1 MKKGWI
7 GVIAAVLVLVLSFGA
22 FADAG
27 IEIVRQPTDITASI
41 GETGTAT
48 VEATS
53 EGDIQYQWYYRTVNS
68 SVWEASGMTGA
79 DTDTIRVEV
88 LQRRLGQEY
97 KCVLTDEAG
106 ESVETEIV
114 RVVNADRSEIV
125 IVTPPEDIR
134 AKLGENGAATVAAES
149 EAELSYQWYFKTV
162 GTDEWKPSGFEGCKT
177 ATITVPVT
185 KARIGQQYKCVI
197 TTEDGGRVETEPVSV
212 LGPEPSKIVIVT
224 PPEDVRAKIGET
236 GAATVAAESEAE
248 LSYQWYFKTVGTD
261 EWKPSGFEGCKT
273 ATITV
278 PVTKARIGQQYKC
291 VITTEDGGR
300 VETEPVSVLEPEP
313 SRIVIVTPPE
323 DIRAKI
329 GETGA
334 ATVEAESEAALSYEW
349 YFKTVGTDVWRPSGF
364 EGCKT
369 NTVTVPVTAARIGQ
383 QYKCVITTADGGRME
398 TEPVSVLEPPK
409 TVITIVKQPEDV
421 RANVG
426 SSGTATVQAESDA
439 LLSYQWYF
447 KSVGSDMWQASGFEG
462 CKTDTITVPVLAY
475 RIGQQYKCVIT
486 APDGTKVETKVI
498 TVREAPTLELSVTRN
513 PDSYIVLKGQPIQLD
528 VSAKAEALDGG
539 SGEYDLE
546 YQWYRDGEP
555 VEGANESELVILS
568 VKSEDAGSYYCL
580 VTADGETAS
589 SRIGTVEVIT
599 LETPDEADDSAEL
612 MELNEAED
620 SAVLAGGEIAE

>member
-1 MKKGWI
+1 M
-7 GVIAAVLVLVLSFGA
+7 
-22 FADAG
+22 
-27 IEIVRQPTDITASI
+27 
-41 GETGTAT
+41 
-48 VEATS
+48 
-53 EGDIQYQWYYRTVNS
+53 
-68 SVWEASGMTGA
+68 
-79 DTDTIRVEV
+79 
-88 LQRRLGQEY
+88 
-97 KCVLTDEAG
+97 
-106 ESVETEIV
+106 
-114 RVVNADRSEIV
+114 
-125 IVTPPEDIR
+125 
-134 AKLGENGAATVAAES
+134 
-149 EAELSYQWYFKTV
+149 
-162 GTDEWKPSGFEGCKT
+162 
-177 ATITVPVT
+177 
-185 KARIGQQYKCVI
+185 
-197 TTEDGGRVETEPVSV
+197 
-212 LGPEPSKIVIVT
+212 
-224 PPEDVRAKIGET
+224 
-236 GAATVAAESEAE
+236 
-248 LSYQWYFKTVGTD
+248 
-261 EWKPSGFEGCKT
+261 
-273 ATITV
+273 
-278 PVTKARIGQQYKC
+278 
-291 VITTEDGGR
+291 
-300 VETEPVSVLEPEP
+300 ETEPVSVLEPEP